1 MSRVF
6 NEIKARGAGKA
17 TLVNPSFC
25 MQILWKLINTFLRGP
40 DLRSAVETFKDLEEL
55 QEENM
60 RITSGLCQSLI
71 VQNDW
76 ERLMCVCQKM
86 LEKKMPVSVV
96 CVCVYTYM
104 CVCVCACV
112 YACTCVFVLTC
123 MLCTYT
129 FYVVYLYLYMCAFAC
144 AFEHVL

>member
-96 CVCVYTYM
+96 CVCVYIRT
-104 CVCVCACV
+104 CVCVCVCMCV
-112 YACTCVFVLTC
+112 C
-123 MLCTYT
+123 MYLCLCTYM
-129 FYVVYLYLYMCAFAC
+129 YVMYIYVLCCIFVFVYVCICMCF
-144 AFEHVL
+144 